1 MRNILEQLCSQGWAS
16 KLLNRG
22 VRSGDEES
30 PAGWKEVLLSPW
42 PVMRDGVD
50 GRVDYPCPHPEMQCK
65 EMMLEL

>member
-1 MRNILEQLCSQGWAS
+1 M
-16 KLLNRG
+16 
-22 VRSGDEES
+22 RSGDEES

-65 EMMLEL
+65 EMMLGL